1 MGRTWFED
9 EELFDV
15 FVDNAAPRVVENGE
29 LDGSVVKDDDDN
41 DADDKGDDELIG
53 SGSSTV

>member
-29 LDGSVVKDDDDN
+29 LDESVVEDDDDN
-41 DADDKGDDELIG
+41 DADDKEDDELIG

>member
-15 FVDNAAPRVVENGE
+15 FVDNAVPRVVENGE